1 MMMAKKLVCDDDNVD
16 VSDVNDGDN
25 DDVAANFMLVMVKV
39 KLTVGKIVMVTM
51 MMFVILVKVKLTVGK
66 QTDEKV
72 RKGGGGH
79 SMSPRYKI

>member
-1 MMMAKKLVCDDDNVD
+1 MMNMMMAKKLVCDDDNVD

-51 MMFVILVKVKLTVGK
+51 MMFVILVKVSSL
-66 QTDEKV
+66 
-72 RKGGGGH
+72 
-79 SMSPRYKI
+79 

>member
-1 MMMAKKLVCDDDNVD
+1 MNMMMAKKLVCDDDNVD

-51 MMFVILVKVKLTVGK
+51 MMFVILVKVSSL
-66 QTDEKV
+66 
-72 RKGGGGH
+72 
-79 SMSPRYKI
+79 

>member
-16 VSDVNDGDN
+16 VSDVGDGDT
-25 DDVAANFMLVMVKV
+25 DDVAANFMLVM
-39 KLTVGKIVMVTM
+39 
-51 MMFVILVKVKLTVGK
+51 VKVKLTVGK

-79 SMSPRYKI
+79 SMSPSYIYKI